1 MVNKDSHNRCTS
13 VDSRGMHVT
22 WRN

>member
-22 WRN
+22 SRN